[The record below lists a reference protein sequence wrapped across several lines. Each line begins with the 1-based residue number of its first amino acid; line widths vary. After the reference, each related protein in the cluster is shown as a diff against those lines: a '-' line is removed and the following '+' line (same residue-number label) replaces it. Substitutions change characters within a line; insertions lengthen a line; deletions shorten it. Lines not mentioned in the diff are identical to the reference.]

1 MIQLEFKII
10 EKFFTKNNIK
20 AYKGI
25 GDDAALF
32 KKDDNNL
39 WAISTDTLNENV
51 HFIRNTDP
59 YKIGW
64 KAMAV
69 NVSDILAM
77 GASPMFALLAISM
90 PKPNND
96 WLKQFSK
103 GLFECCKEFNVEL
116 IGGDTSRGPLSI
128 NVTVLGDVNK
138 NSVLLRS
145 NAKIED
151 DIWVTGDL
159 GLAALGLKIIKK
171 KIEAP
176 TVITKKSIQALEKPK
191 LNQFTIDKIKS
202 FCNAAIDI
210 SDGFVADLSHI
221 LKASKVGA
229 SVHLKDIPINKWI
242 KKTGQENLALYG
254 GDDYQTIL
262 TASKKMRSKIEKLI
276 HKDNLHLSRVGIIT
290 KDKKLLISDNGKEIK
305 LKKGFTH
312 FEKK

>member
-1 MIQLEFKII
+1 MMQIEFKII

-51 HFIRNTDP
+51 HFITNTDP

-221 LKASKVGA
+221 LRASNVGA
-229 SVHLKDIPINKWI
+229 SILLKDIPINKWI
-242 KKTGQENLALYG
+242 KKQ
-254 GDDYQTIL
+254 L
-262 TASKKMRSKIEKLI
+262 T
-276 HKDNLHLSRVGIIT
+276 
-290 KDKKLLISDNGKEIK
+290 
-305 LKKGFTH
+305 
-312 FEKK
+312 

>member
-1 MIQLEFKII
+1 MHIEFEII
-10 EKFFTKNNIK
+10 EKFFSKKKIK

-25 GDDAALF
+25 GDDAALL

-39 WAISTDTLNENV
+39 WAISTDTLNEKV
-51 HFIRNTDP
+51 HFETTTDA

-77 GASPMFALLAISM
+77 GASPMFALLAIAM
-90 PKPNND
+90 PKPNNN

-103 GLFECCKEFNVEL
+103 GFFDCCKEFNIEL
-116 IGGDTSRGPLSI
+116 IGGDTTRGPLSI

-176 TVITKKSIQALEKPK
+176 NVITKKSINALEEPK
-191 LNQFTIDKIKS
+191 LNQFSIDKIKS
-202 FCNAAIDI
+202 FCNSAIDI

-229 SVHLKDIPINKWI
+229 SINFKDIPIDKWI
-242 KKTGQENLALYG
+242 KKTGHEDLALYG

-276 HKDNLHLSRVGIIT
+276 HKNNLNISRVGIIT
-290 KDKKLLISDNGKEIK
+290 KDKKLRISDNGKEIK

>member
-1 MIQLEFKII
+1 MHIEFEII
-10 EKFFTKNNIK
+10 EKFFSKKKIK

-25 GDDAALF
+25 GDDAALL

-39 WAISTDTLNENV
+39 WAISTDTLNEKV
-51 HFIRNTDP
+51 HFETTTDA

-77 GASPMFALLAISM
+77 GASPMFALLAIAM
-90 PKPNND
+90 PKPNNN

-103 GLFECCKEFNVEL
+103 GFFDCCKEFNIEL
-116 IGGDTSRGPLSI
+116 IGGDTTRGPLSI

-176 TVITKKSIQALEKPK
+176 KGITKNSIKALEKPM
-191 LNQFTIDKIKS
+191 LNKFTIDKIKS
-202 FCNAAIDI
+202 FCNSAIDI
-210 SDGFVADLSHI
+210 SDGFVADLNHI
-221 LKASKVGA
+221 LRASKVGA
-229 SVHLKDIPINKWI
+229 SVNLKNMPINKWI
-242 KKTGQENLALYG
+242 KKTGQEDLALYG

-262 TASKKMRSKIEKLI
+262 TASKNMRSKIKKLI
-276 HKDNLHLSRVGIIT
+276 QKNNLNLSRVGTIT
-290 KDKKLLISDNGKEIK
+290 KDKKLRISDNGVEIK
-305 LKKGFTH
+305 LKKGFAH
-312 FEKK
+312 FEKR

>member
-1 MIQLEFKII
+1 MQTEFEII
-10 EKFFTKNNIK
+10 EKFFSKKKIK

-32 KKDDNNL
+32 KKDDKNL

-51 HFIRNTDP
+51 HFEVNTDP

-77 GASPMFALLAISM
+77 GASPVFALLAIAM

-96 WLKQFSK
+96 WLKHFSK
-103 GLFECCKEFNVEL
+103 GFFECCKEFDVEL
-116 IGGDTSRGPLSI
+116 IGGDTTRGPLSI

-138 NSVLLRS
+138 KNVLLRS

-171 KIEAP
+171 KIIAP
-176 TVITKKSIQALEKPK
+176 NLITKKSIQALEKPK
-191 LNQFTIDKIKS
+191 PNQFAINKIKS
-202 FCNAAIDI
+202 FCNSAIDI
-210 SDGFVADLSHI
+210 SDGFVADLDHI
-221 LKASKVGA
+221 LRASKVGA
-229 SVHLKDIPINKWI
+229 SINFRDMPINKWI
-242 KKTGQENLALYG
+242 KKTGQEDLALYG
-254 GDDYQTIL
+254 GDDYQTLL
-262 TASKKMRSKIEKLI
+262 TASKKMRPNIEKLI
-276 HKDNLHLSRVGIIT
+276 HKNNLALSRVGIII
-290 KDKKLLISDNGKEIK
+290 KDKKLLISNNGKDIK

>member
-1 MIQLEFKII
+1 MQTEFEII
-10 EKFFTKNNIK
+10 EKFFFKKSIK

-32 KKDDNNL
+32 KKDDDNL
-39 WAISTDTLNENV
+39 WAISTDTLNKNI
-51 HFIRNTDP
+51 HFMAATDP

-77 GASPMFALLAISM
+77 GASPMFALLAIAM
-90 PKPNND
+90 PKVNND

-103 GLFECCKEFNVEL
+103 GFFECCKEFNVEL

-151 DIWVTGDL
+151 DLWVTGNL
-159 GLAALGLKIIKK
+159 GLPALGLKILKD
-171 KIEAP
+171 KIEVP
-176 TVITKKSIQALEKPK
+176 KSIAKNSIKALEKPM
-191 LNQFTIDKIKS
+191 LNKFTIDKIKP
-202 FCNAAIDI
+202 FCNSAIDI

-221 LKASKVGA
+221 LRASKVGA
-229 SVHLKDIPINKWI
+229 KVNLKDMPINKWI
-242 KKTGQENLALYG
+242 KKTGQEDLALYG
-254 GDDYQTIL
+254 GDDYQMIL
-262 TASKKMRSKIEKLI
+262 TTSKDMRSKIDKLI
-276 HKDNLHLSRVGIIT
+276 QKNNLSLSRVGTIT
-290 KDKKLLISDNGKEIK
+290 KDKKLRVNDNGIEIK
-305 LKKGFTH
+305 LKKGFAH
-312 FEKK
+312 FEKR

>member
-1 MIQLEFKII
+1 MQTEFEII
-10 EKFFTKNNIK
+10 EKFFFKKSIK

-32 KKDDNNL
+32 KKDDDNL
-39 WAISTDTLNENV
+39 WAISTDTLNKNI
-51 HFIRNTDP
+51 HFMAATDP

-69 NVSDILAM
+69 NVSDILAIKGM
-77 GASPMFALLAISM
+77 VSVHAISM

-151 DIWVTGDL
+151 DLWVTGNL
-159 GLAALGLKIIKK
+159 GLPALGLKIIK
-171 KIEAP
+171 
-176 TVITKKSIQALEKPK
+176 
-191 LNQFTIDKIKS
+191 
-202 FCNAAIDI
+202 
-210 SDGFVADLSHI
+210 
-221 LKASKVGA
+221 
-229 SVHLKDIPINKWI
+229 
-242 KKTGQENLALYG
+242 
-254 GDDYQTIL
+254 
-262 TASKKMRSKIEKLI
+262 
-276 HKDNLHLSRVGIIT
+276 
-290 KDKKLLISDNGKEIK
+290 
-305 LKKGFTH
+305 
-312 FEKK
+312 

>member
-1 MIQLEFKII
+1 MQTEFEII
-10 EKFFTKNNIK
+10 EKFFFKKSIK

-32 KKDDNNL
+32 KKDDDNL
-39 WAISTDTLNENV
+39 WAISTDTLNKNI
-51 HFIRNTDP
+51 HFMAATDP

-77 GASPMFALLAISM
+77 GASPMFALLAIAI
-90 PKPNND
+90 PKANSD

-103 GLFECCKEFNVEL
+103 GFFECCKEFNVEL

-151 DIWVTGDL
+151 DLWVTGNL
-159 GLAALGLKIIKK
+159 GLPALGLKILKD
-171 KIEAP
+171 KIEVP
-176 TVITKKSIQALEKPK
+176 ESIAKNSIKALEKPMLSK
-191 LNQFTIDKIKS
+191 FTIDKIKP
-202 FCNAAIDI
+202 FCNSAIDI

-221 LKASKVGA
+221 LRASKVGA
-229 SVHLKDIPINKWI
+229 KVNLKDMPINNWI
-242 KKTGQENLALYG
+242 KKTGQEDLALYG
-254 GDDYQTIL
+254 GDDYQMIL
-262 TASKKMRSKIEKLI
+262 TTSKDMRSKIEKLI
-276 HKDNLHLSRVGIIT
+276 QKNNLSLSRVGTIT
-290 KDKKLLISDNGKEIK
+290 KDKKLRVNDNGIEIK
-305 LKKGFTH
+305 LKKGFAH

>member
-1 MIQLEFKII
+1 MQTEFEII
-10 EKFFTKNNIK
+10 EKLFFRKNIK

-32 KKDDNNL
+32 KKDNDNL
-39 WAISTDTLNENV
+39 WAISTDTLNKNI
-51 HFIRNTDP
+51 HFMAATDP

-90 PKPNND
+90 PKANSD

-103 GLFECCKEFNVEL
+103 GFFECCKEFNVEL
-116 IGGDTSRGPLSI
+116 IGGDTTRGPLSI

-145 NAKIED
+145 NAKIND
-151 DIWVTGDL
+151 DVWVTGDL
-159 GLAALGLKIIKK
+159 GLPALGLKIIKN

-176 TVITKKSIQALEKPK
+176 KVITKNSIKALEKPMLNK
-191 LNQFTIDKIKS
+191 LTIDKIKS
-202 FCNAAIDI
+202 FCNSAIDI
-210 SDGFVADLSHI
+210 SDGFVADLNHI
-221 LKASKVGA
+221 LRASKVGA
-229 SVHLKDIPINKWI
+229 RINLKDMPINKWI
-242 KKTGQENLALYG
+242 KKTGQEDLALYG

-262 TASKKMRSKIEKLI
+262 TASRNMRSKIEKLVQ
-276 HKDNLHLSRVGIIT
+276 KNNLSLSRVGIIT
-290 KDKKLLISDNGKEIK
+290 KDKKLRLSDNGMEIK
-305 LKKGFTH
+305 LKKGFAH
-312 FEKK
+312 FEKR

>member
-1 MIQLEFKII
+1 MQTEFEII
-10 EKFFTKNNIK
+10 EKFFFKKSIK

-32 KKDDNNL
+32 KKDDDNL
-39 WAISTDTLNENV
+39 WAISTDTLNKNI
-51 HFIRNTDP
+51 HFMAATDP

-77 GASPMFALLAISM
+77 GASPMFALLAIAM
-90 PKPNND
+90 PKANND

-103 GLFECCKEFNVEL
+103 GFFACCKEFNVEL
-116 IGGDTSRGPLSI
+116 IGGDTTRGPLSI

-151 DIWVTGDL
+151 DLWVTGNL
-159 GLAALGLKIIKK
+159 GLPALGLKIIKN
-171 KIEAP
+171 KIKVPIIIA
-176 TVITKKSIQALEKPK
+176 KNSIKALEKPT
-191 LNQFTIDKIKS
+191 LNKFTIDKIKP
-202 FCNAAIDI
+202 FCNSAIDI

-229 SVHLKDIPINKWI
+229 KVNLKDMPINNWI
-242 KKTGQENLALYG
+242 KKTGQEDLALYG
-254 GDDYQTIL
+254 GDDYQIIL
-262 TASKKMRSKIEKLI
+262 TASKNKRAKIEKLI
-276 HKDNLHLSRVGIIT
+276 QKNNLSLTRVGTIT
-290 KDKKLLISDNGKEIK
+290 KDKKLRINDNGKEIK
-305 LKKGFTH
+305 LKKGFEH
-312 FEKK
+312 FEKR